1 MNNYNNYD
9 DNDNDIDENSEIILI
24 NFFYFS

>member
-24 NFFYFS
+24 NLFYFS